1 MVTIAFEALS
11 DGPVLSAIARAIA
24 YIEVIGI
31 SIFTHKHLAGRR
43 YTPRVNDLIIAILE
57 DAVGTGVVQKLAIAG
72 AMKDLEPAW
81 VASVCSSSKVSAA

>member
-1 MVTIAFEALS
+1 MS
-11 DGPVLSAIARAIA
+11 DEPVLSAISARAIA

-43 YTPRVNDLIIAILE
+43 YTRRVNDLIIAILE
-57 DAVGTGVVQKLAIAG
+57 NAVGTGVVQKLAIAG

-81 VASVCSSSKVSAA
+81 I